1 MATATIKDVAKMAG
15 VSTATV
21 SRVLNN
27 AGYFDADTARRVQE
41 AVEALGYRRNVH
53 WERLVRNESRTVCF
67 LLGNRES
74 LNSMQVKMLLAC
86 ERVMAEAGYD
96 LVFSLYRYDT
106 ETQAGKL
113 PLPRLIAQQGSVD
126 GVILAG
132 VHHENFLNALDKL
145 KLPYVM
151 LGNTYIGRKEK
162 LQKDAI
168 IYDDVAGGYEAIEY
182 LIRLH
187 HRHIAF
193 VGNTKL
199 PWFQRRFEGYRKA
212 MKKAGLNEITVTDDW
227 NVHYIEYGK
236 LAAAELL
243 RRAVAPTAIFSGNDE
258 IAGGV
263 WKALLSRGVAMPRQ
277 VSLIGFGD
285 REEFSILEPALTTVS
300 VFQEKLGEELARML
314 VQKLKQ
320 PGTRLDAK
328 VFPCQ
333 LLERNSCSVPLPN
346 LKLVKK

>member
-1 MATATIKDVAKMAG
+1 MVNPTIKDVAKKAG

-27 AGYFDADTARRVQE
+27 SGYFDADTARKVKV

-74 LNSMQVKMLLAC
+74 LNSTQVKMLLAC

-96 LVFSLYRYDT
+96 LVFSLHRYDA
-106 ETQAGKL
+106 EMKAGNL
-113 PLPRLIAQQGSVD
+113 NLPRLIAQQGSVD

-132 VHHENFLNALDKL
+132 VHHDNFLDALDKL
-145 KLPYVM
+145 KLPYVIV
-151 LGNTYIGRKEK
+151 GNTYIGRKEK
-162 LQKDAI
+162 LRQDAI
-168 IYDDVAGGYEAIEY
+168 VYDDVSGCFEAIEY
-182 LIRLH
+182 LIRL
-187 HRHIAF
+187 RHQRIAF

-199 PWFQRRFEGYRKA
+199 PWFQRRYEGYQQA
-212 MKKAGLNEITVTDDW
+212 MKKAGLKEITVTDDW

-243 RRAVAPTAIFSGNDE
+243 RRTTTPTAIFCGNDE

-263 WKALLSRGVAMPRQ
+263 WKALLSRSIEMPREM
-277 VSLIGFGD
+277 SLVGFGD
-285 REEFSILEPALTTVS
+285 REEFSILEPSLTTIS
-300 VFQEKLGEELARML
+300 VFQEKIGEELARML
-314 VQKLKQ
+314 LQKLKN
-320 PGTRLDAK
+320 PGTKLEAK
-328 VFPCQ
+328 IFPCQ
-333 LLERNSCSVPLPN
+333 LMERNSCSVPLPN
-346 LKLVKK
+346 LKLVRK